1 MEMTARSQRFCCPYL
16 SKNLQGKDKWRTKAW
31 LASPVMPKHP
41 HGLTPAAWL
50 QTGLQACGAPS
61 QQLRLPAGA
70 PGLCHAREMPRAGRR
85 AQHPCA
91 FLTVSISVASVW
103 VAPVTVH
110 MFAGCRCA
118 EGYLHTRWCC
128 KSRGFSRPSPVP
140 VPAVLAMPMGTTADW
155 GDVGYPIPQRF
166 LWHIFHH
173 SFSSFSIM
181 ITSKSSLF
189 WISRVRPLSTCD
201 HSSRG
206 TLSKITKLSW
216 TRQGEKRM
224 WLHWHSCMPTL
235 CKTHTRV
242 CVVWSLFKLITIITF
257 CSLSKASYRDCP
269 ARK

>member
-41 HGLTPAAWL
+41 RGLTPAAWL

-140 VPAVLAMPMGTTADW
+140 VPAVLAMPMGTTADL
-155 GDVGYPIPQRF
+155 GGRGLSHTPEILVTHFSPSFQ
-166 LWHIFHH
+166 LLFHH
-173 SFSSFSIM
+173 DHFQIFPILNFQSPSSQHLWSFLKRYIIQNNKIELNKAGRETHVTPLTFM
-181 ITSKSSLF
+181 YANALQNPYESLCCLEF
-189 WISRVRPLSTCD
+189 I
-201 HSSRG
+201 
-206 TLSKITKLSW
+206 
-216 TRQGEKRM
+216 
-224 WLHWHSCMPTL
+224 
-235 CKTHTRV
+235 
-242 CVVWSLFKLITIITF
+242 
-257 CSLSKASYRDCP
+257 
-269 ARK
+269 